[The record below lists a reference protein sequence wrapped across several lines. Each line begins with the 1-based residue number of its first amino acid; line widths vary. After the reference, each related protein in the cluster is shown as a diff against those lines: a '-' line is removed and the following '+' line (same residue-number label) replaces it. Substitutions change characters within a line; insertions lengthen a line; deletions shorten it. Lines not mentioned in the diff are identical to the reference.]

1 MKKYYIYAL
10 LDSSKKG
17 EYIYDDIKLEFEPF
31 YIGKGTENRLKHSLK
46 SKSNTFKVSKI
57 KSLKDRNIEIIS
69 IKLYEWL
76 DNIESL
82 ELEKVV
88 IKKIGRRDLGLG
100 PLTNLTDGGDGRLTS
115 PHSEE
120 TKYKL
125 HLSSKKTAKIRKDL
139 GTDKHTEETK
149 QILRKANLG
158 SKNPM
163 FGKKHSDEVKNL
175 QSSRFSGINHPM
187 FGKKHNEETIE
198 KIKLGRKLAI
208 NQEKI
213 NKITKERNSKK
224 VNQYDLLGNFIKEF
238 DSIKSA
244 ANETSISESVI
255 GKNCRGVI
263 KNPTRFIFKFKDVS
277 SSILNNSFKYKIG
290 DKFTIDQIE
299 YTLIKRC
306 KKTAIIKIYDIL
318 SHVKKSEY
326 IFLWDKNLIN

>member
-1 MKKYYIYAL
+1 MKKYYIYVL
-10 LDSSKKG
+10 MDSSKKG
-17 EYIYDDIKLEFEPF
+17 EYIYDDIKLEYEPF
-31 YIGKGTENRLKHSLK
+31 YVGKGTDQR
-46 SKSNTFKVSKI
+46 FKISIFSTYNSYKFNKI
-57 KSLKDRNIEIIS
+57 KSLKKKGIEIIS
-69 IKLYEWL
+69 YKLYDGL

-82 ELEKVV
+82 ELEKII
-88 IKKIGRRDLGLG
+88 IKKIGRRDLRLG

-115 PHSEE
+115 PHTDE
-120 TKYKL
+120 TKRKI
-125 HLSSKKTAKIRKDL
+125 SETKKSQNLTMN
-139 GTDKHTEETK
+139 HTEETK
-149 QILRKANLG
+149 EKLRKANLG

-208 NQEKI
+208 DQEKI

-238 DSIKSA
+238 DSIKIASIS
-244 ANETSISESVI
+244 TGISESVI